1 MLLFLLPGSGD
12 RLAKF
17 STALLSFALMGL
29 GNLIT
34 PMAVAAQNFP
44 LRQGVHFYGESAQPG
59 VVGQEYFI
67 FQVRGNQL
75 IGAFFAYQSEFACT
89 HGAVSAQALDLVVE
103 DPYGEQPPSRFALN
117 LVPRS
122 PVARSG
128 NNIDLTLQGLKEI
141 STIGALE
148 QDILAACL

>member
-17 STALLSFALMGL
+17 SAAALSFLFLGL

-34 PMAVAAQNFP
+34 PLAVAAQNSP
-44 LRQGVHFYGESAQPG
+44 LRQGIHFYGESAQPG

-67 FQVRGNQL
+67 FQVRGDQ
-75 IGAFFAYQSEFACT
+75 IRGAFFAYHSEFACT
-89 HGAVSAQALDLVVE
+89 HGTISAQALDLVVE

-117 LVPRS
+117 LVPQS

-128 NNIDLTLQGLKEI
+128 NNIDLTLQGLEEI
-141 STIGALE
+141 KTIGATE

>member
-17 STALLSFALMGL
+17 STALLSFVLVTL
-29 GNLIT
+29 GNLVAPI
-34 PMAVAAQNFP
+34 AVAAQNIP

-75 IGAFFAYQSEFACT
+75 RGAFFAYYSEFACT
-89 HGAVSAQALDLVVE
+89 HGTVSAQALDLVVE
-103 DPYGEQPPSRFALN
+103 DPYGEQPPSRFALA

-128 NNIDLTLQGLKEI
+128 NNIDLTLKGLKEI
-141 STIGALE
+141 STVGTTE